1 MQDTLHSKDTYCS
14 VSNYSDNLRELCH
27 TFRHLLYELAKCVSV
42 CENDLNATLIEELN
56 KYGILQ
62 GVDPVLSSRPTSP
75 IDNNRSNL
83 NETGEVNL
91 NQSTTSSINNNVSMR
106 VAVIPDVSGI
116 LSLIEDPQ
124 LVSFVAERFSEQDD
138 EDEVGS
144 DTKSFDLNECLAK
157 LKSEA
162 DSLLQ
167 LSEKLKQRKF
177 IDNKELDKNESIEE
191 EDGLKSKVLNL
202 SLNSYQLA
210 KDFENVNQKQRLSL
224 PIILPI
230 NNSSVLNEPNNYR
243 MLGANSELNIQLNE
257 LKNRLVMS
265 ELKRQELEK
274 ELADAVSHQNQLTE
288 ALRIANMKLNNV
300 LDGRSESLSEG

>member
-1 MQDTLHSKDTYCS
+1 
-14 VSNYSDNLRELCH
+14 
-27 TFRHLLYELAKCVSV
+27 
-42 CENDLNATLIEELN
+42 
-56 KYGILQ
+56 
-62 GVDPVLSSRPTSP
+62 
-75 IDNNRSNL
+75 
-83 NETGEVNL
+83 
-91 NQSTTSSINNNVSMR
+91 MR

-124 LVSFVAERFSEQDD
+124 LVSFVAEKFSEQDD
-138 EDEVGS
+138 EDEVDL
-144 DTKSFDLNECLAK
+144 DTNSFDLNECLAK

-167 LSEKLKQRKF
+167 LSEKLKQRKL
-177 IDNKELDKNESIEE
+177 IDNKELDRNESIEE

-202 SLNSYQLA
+202 SLNRHQLG
-210 KDFENVNQKQRLSL
+210 KDFENGSQKQRLSL

-230 NNSSVLNEPNNYR
+230 NNCSVLNEPNNIR

-274 ELADAVSHQNQLTE
+274 ELAEAVTQQNQLTE
-288 ALRIANMKLNNV
+288 TLRIANMKLNNV